1 MLGAH
6 QLLTGDRH
14 EMQFLGDADTFN
26 DHDLQRRIVN
36 EKPMRRIES
45 RCRGLNRATSEETQ
59 LKLIGQKHS
68 GARNEAF
75 AVGLDNFAADVL
87 AAGKIAYDRITGIE
101 DTLREVASQQVSLR
115 CRRQIATQYGR
126 HLEVWGLPGVLE
138 ERFQDRE
145 RRYVTKPSRMPLVVG
160 VPGRVQRQW
169 RPAQALQHWYGSVVA
184 NHAV

>member
-14 EMQFLGDADTFN
+14 EMQFLGDRDPFN
-26 DHDLQRRIVN
+26 NHALQRRIAY

-45 RCRGLNRATSEETQ
+45 RCRALNRAASEETQ

-87 AAGKIAYDRITGIE
+87 AARKIAYDRIAGIE
-101 DTLREVASQQVSLR
+101 DPLREVASQQVSLR
-115 CRRQIATQYGR
+115 CRRQIAAQYGR

-138 ERFQDRE
+138 ESFQDRE
-145 RRYVTKPSRMPLVVG
+145 RGHLTKPSWMPLV
-160 VPGRVQRQW
+160 
-169 RPAQALQHWYGSVVA
+169 
-184 NHAV
+184 